1 MYFKLINRNAS
12 WVTAGSCSLF
22 ATLALPFFQYSGD
35 RNQRGGGG
43 GGDAFVVCLMAVFT
57 YMKLLHIL
65 AESGPEKKY
74 LAFAVWSM

>member
-1 MYFKLINRNAS
+1 MRHGLLPA
-12 WVTAGSCSLF
+12 
-22 ATLALPFFQYSGD
+22 LALFLQPWLFLFSNTAATGISGV
-35 RNQRGGGG
+35 
-43 GGDAFVVCLMAVFT
+43 GDAFVVCLMAVYT

>member
-1 MYFKLINRNAS
+1 MRHGLLPA
-12 WVTAGSCSLF
+12 
-22 ATLALPFFQYSGD
+22 LALFLQPWLFLFSNTAATGISGGL
-35 RNQRGGGG
+35 GGV
-43 GGDAFVVCLMAVFT
+43 GDAFVGCLMAGYT